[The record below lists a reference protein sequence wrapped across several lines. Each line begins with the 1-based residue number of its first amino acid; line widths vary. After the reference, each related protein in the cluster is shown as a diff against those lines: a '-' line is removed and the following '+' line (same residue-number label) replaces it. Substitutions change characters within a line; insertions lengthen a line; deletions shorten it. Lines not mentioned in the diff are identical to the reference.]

1 MRTVRTAESSSVNPK
16 HERRYRVGNRP
27 AYERGLRAAL
37 SLASTMPS
45 CGGDSNPTAPSPPP
59 QIPRCAPRRLGG
71 ESICDVLPIAPA
83 TYHAHKARQADPTRL
98 PARAVRDG
106 QLKVEIRRVWTRPN
120 QLWLADLTYVATWRG
135 FVYVAF
141 VVDAFAR
148 RIVGWRV
155 TQTLRTDLVLD
166 ALEQAL
172 YDRPLGSAP
181 ALVHHSDRGVQ
192 LRFDPL
198 HRTLGGGRDRAL
210 CRQPRRLV

>member
-1 MRTVRTAESSSVNPK
+1 MRT
-16 HERRYRVGNRP
+16 
-27 AYERGLRAAL
+27 
-37 SLASTMPS
+37 
-45 CGGDSNPTAPSPPP
+45 APPG
-59 QIPRCAPRRLGG
+59 GG

-172 YDRPLGSAP
+172 
-181 ALVHHSDRGVQ
+181 
-192 LRFDPL
+192 
-198 HRTLGGGRDRAL
+198 
-210 CRQPRRLV
+210 